1 MVDASRVAITGLQVF
16 QRALATTSNNV
27 ANVGTEGYTRQRVD
41 ITSRPSQSF
50 GDGFF
55 GSGARV
61 SSVQRIEDQFLNARV
76 QSSSSDV
83 ARLDSYLSLVNR
95 VENLV
100 SGSQGGLDSAL
111 QNFFNSLQDL
121 SNDPASIPARQV
133 VLSNSDTLVARF
145 KGLGFKL

>member
-41 ITSRPSQSF
+41 ITTRPSQRF

-83 ARLDSYLSLVNR
+83 
-95 VENLV
+95 
-100 SGSQGGLDSAL
+100 
-111 QNFFNSLQDL
+111 
-121 SNDPASIPARQV
+121 
-133 VLSNSDTLVARF
+133 
-145 KGLGFKL
+145 